1 MRLPAFLK
9 DVATLAGGKGVA
21 TVISMLTM
29 PIVSR
34 LFHPDV
40 YGVAALYISTLTIL
54 TTIGT
59 FSFPQAIV
67 LPKNDKK
74 SSELFFLSLIS
85 LVICALIAWAI
96 LTIVWL
102 ASGSPY
108 PVMGYWLWTLPIA
121 MVFFGLQQATE
132 NWLTRGRKFKISA
145 AGDIGQTAT
154 TVSVRILSGLQFGSA
169 LWPLITGYLLGLAA
183 RLFLYKKIYPSVIT
197 AVKGVTTNSLI
208 STARE
213 FRQFPFYNMPAA
225 LTFSINAQLPVLFI
239 GFLFLASDVGHYAM
253 VQGLLVTTTMMV
265 GESVRRV
272 YLHRISQQEFTA
284 SELRADYR
292 KIILIMASVA
302 IIPAAILIAYGEPL
316 FAMLL
321 GDEWADAGR
330 YAAILAPWFYIQWL
344 SMPASALVIRLKKQR
359 FWLIFQQTILW
370 CQLVAMIIGYTVVG
384 TVSAVL
390 LGYVISRIALLL
402 FLILRAYS
410 MIIEVKPIA
419 NKLDRI

>member
-1 MRLPAFLK
+1 MKLPAFLK
-9 DVATLAGGKGVA
+9 DVTTLASGKVIA
-21 TVISMLTM
+21 TAISMLAM
-29 PIVSR
+29 PVVSR

-40 YGVAALYISTLTIL
+40 YGVAALYISILTIL
-54 TTIGT
+54 TTVGT
-59 FSFPQAIV
+59 LSFPQAIV
-67 LPKNDKK
+67 LPKNDKE

-85 LVICALIAWAI
+85 LVIFALVLWLA
-96 LTIVWL
+96 LTIVWFT
-102 ASGSPY
+102 SGSPY
-108 PVMGYWLWTLPIA
+108 PAMGYWLWTLPVV

-197 AVKGVTTNSLI
+197 ALKGVTIYSLI
-208 STARE
+208 STVRE

-225 LTFSINAQLPVLFI
+225 LTFSLNAQLPVLII
-239 GFLFLASDVGHYAM
+239 GFLFTSSDVGHYAM

-272 YLHRISQQEFTA
+272 YLHRVSQHEFTA

-292 KIILIMASVA
+292 KIIVIMSCVA
-302 IIPAAILIAYGEPL
+302 IIPAAILIIYGETL
-316 FAMLL
+316 FSVLL
-321 GDEWADAGR
+321 GKEWADAGR
-330 YAAILAPWFYIQWL
+330 YAAILTPWFYMQWL

-359 FWLIFQQTILW
+359 FWLILQQTILW
-370 CQLVAMIIGYTVVG
+370 CQLVAMVIGYTVVG

-390 LGYVISRIALLL
+390 IGYVIARVCLLL

-410 MIIEVKPIA
+410 MILEVKPIA
-419 NKLDRI
+419 NKLNRG